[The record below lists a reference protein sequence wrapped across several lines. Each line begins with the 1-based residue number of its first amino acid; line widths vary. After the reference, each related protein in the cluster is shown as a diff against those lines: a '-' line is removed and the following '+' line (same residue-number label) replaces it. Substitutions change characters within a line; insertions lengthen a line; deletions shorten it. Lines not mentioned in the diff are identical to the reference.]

1 MQWVLLAVIVA
12 ALLYLS
18 RYQPKIAFS
27 VLGVLVVA
35 SVAII
40 LSTTDV
46 AKVNRSK
53 LQPGDIVIENPV
65 ITGSY
70 AGGFRFSARLVNSN
84 EDFELKESAIS
95 ITMLDCE
102 DESQANCQV
111 IGQQEERILVRIPPG
126 QARDI
131 SRTLTFGSARPSKT
145 LAWQFKV
152 TNTRN

>member
-18 RYQPKIAFS
+18 RYRPKIAFS

-35 SVAII
+35 SIAII
-40 LSTTDV
+40 LGTTDL

-53 LQPGDIVIENPV
+53 LQPEDIVIENPV

-70 AGGFRFSARLVNSN
+70 AGGFRINARLLNN
-84 EDFELKESAIS
+84 NTDYELKESAIS

-102 DESQANCQV
+102 DESQTNCQV
-111 IGQQEERILVRIPPG
+111 LGQQEQRILVRIPPG

-131 SRTLTFGSARPSKT
+131 SRTLSFGSARPAKF
-145 LAWQFKV
+145 LAWEFKV
-152 TNTRN
+152 TKTRN